1 LHFLFFKEEALEMSN
16 NPFTKFAASKP
27 LDSSGW
33 LTVKKRGRDDDAIAR
48 DSKAAVEQRRKSR
61 NENTSSKKKKRFLT
75 DRKVKKITLESSE
88 DSDSF
93 IASEN
98 DEESI
103 RFSDEDDEEEL
114 EFDEEDE
121 DDEISFKG
129 CDDEDDD
136 EIIEI
141 NSSPEKTRQ
150 MKSVKVKNTKQAIV
164 LDSSSADDD
173 LSLPSMTKRG
183 SASKSKYFD
192 TDISSPKL
200 HVKAN
205 PQQKKKMSA
214 FSDSEDDDDNGE
226 RSKKSKAPLV
236 STKVR
241 NKFANTLSD
250 TDEEETLT
258 IEEQDQLDEAIILS
272 KVMHDSL
279 KDKKYRSDNES
290 ESENEDNNEEEEEY
304 VDENEKEASDVLRA
318 ANELSAH
325 ILKVMHTWSGSS
337 KGMILDGALSVA
349 SLHPDSSS
357 EEKKEEG
364 DESFGWITKEEMK
377 HCCPEIELKDY
388 QLLGVNW
395 LALLHRLTFNIKGVD
410 DKKKKRRKGGD
421 SRNVN
426 GVLADEMVRN
436 IFATSFF
443 HDITFVLNKCCV
455 C

>member
-1 LHFLFFKEEALEMSN
+1 MSN

-27 LDSSGW
+27 LESSGW

-75 DRKVKKITLESSE
+75 DQKVKKITLDSSE

-93 IASEN
+93 IASES

-114 EFDEEDE
+114 EFEEEDE
-121 DDEISFKG
+121 EEDEISFKG
-129 CDDEDDD
+129 SDDEEDD

-141 NSSPEKTRQ
+141 DSSPEKPRQ
-150 MKSVKVKNTKQAIV
+150 MKSVKVKNVKQAIV

-173 LSLPSMTKRG
+173 LPLPSTSKRG
-183 SASKSKYFD
+183 LASKSKYFD
-192 TDISSPKL
+192 TDITSPKL
-200 HVKAN
+200 HVKVN
-205 PQQKKKMSA
+205 PQQKKKKMSA
-214 FSDSEDDDDNGE
+214 FSDSEDEDDNGE
-226 RSKKSKAPLV
+226 RSKKSNAPLV

-241 NKFANTLSD
+241 NKFANMLSD

-258 IEEQDQLDEAIILS
+258 MEEQDELDEAIILS

-279 KDKKYRSDNES
+279 KDKNYRSDNES

-349 SLHPDSSS
+349 SLNPDSSF
-357 EEKKEEG
+357 EEKKEED
-364 DESFGWITKEEMK
+364 DETFGWITKEEMK
-377 HCCPEIELKDY
+377 RCCPEIELKDY

-426 GVLADEMVRN
+426 GVLADEMVRKEY
-436 IFATSFF
+436 ASLFF
-443 HDITFVLNKCCV
+443 HDINFLVLNECCV